1 VAFLV
6 VGESL
11 VDLISRSS
19 DRSDSVGLRR
29 TDPDQSSWSF
39 AATPGGSP
47 LNVAV
52 GLAAEGHEVR
62 FASEVGTDLFG
73 GLLRAHLEA
82 YGVAPDDLVDTPATS
97 VAFARV
103 DEVGAAT
110 YDFRFTWAYGGKP
123 DLTGVDCVHTGSLAA
138 AVAPGDTAVLA
149 VVEAAKRAG
158 ALVSYDPNIRPALV
172 GERAGALAR
181 VEEMVRAADVVKVS
195 DEDLR
200 WLLPGEVD
208 AAVARRWAALGP
220 RLVVVTRGG
229 QGAVAVHDGLVTV
242 CAAPP
247 VTVADTVGAG
257 DAFTTGLLSHLGGD
271 LAPESVT
278 RAMRYASATAAAV
291 CSRLGALPPPR
302 GEVDSLLPAAVIS
315 TTTA

>member
-11 VDLISRSS
+11 VDLISR
-19 DRSDSVGLRR
+19 GG
-29 TDPDQSSWSF
+29 SWSF

-62 FASEVGTDLFG
+62 LASEVGTDLFG
-73 GLLRAHLEA
+73 GLLRGHLETH
-82 YGVAPDDLVDTPATS
+82 GVAPDELVDTPATS

-103 DEVGAAT
+103 DEAGAAT

-123 DLTGVDCVHTGSLAA
+123 DLAGVDCVHTGSLAT
-138 AVAPGDTAVLA
+138 AVAPGDAAALA

-158 ALVSYDPNIRPALV
+158 VLVSFDPNIRPALV
-172 GERAGALAR
+172 GDRAQALAR
-181 VEEMVRAADVVKVS
+181 VEEIVRSADVVKVS

-200 WLLPGEVD
+200 WLCADEPDV
-208 AAVARRWAALGP
+208 AVARRWASLGP

-229 QGAVAVHDGLVTV
+229 QGAVAVHEGLVTV

-271 LAPESVT
+271 LTAESVT

-291 CSRLGALPPPR
+291 CARPGALPPPR
-302 GEVDSLLPAAVIS
+302 GEVESLLAAAVTS

>member
-1 VAFLV
+1 MAFLV

-11 VDLISRSS
+11 VDLISR
-19 DRSDSVGLRR
+19 GG
-29 TDPDQSSWSF
+29 SWSF

-62 FASEVGTDLFG
+62 LASEVGTDLFG
-73 GLLRAHLEA
+73 GLLRGHLETH
-82 YGVAPDDLVDTPATS
+82 GVAPDELVDTPATS

-103 DEVGAAT
+103 DEAGAAT

-123 DLTGVDCVHTGSLAA
+123 DLAGVDCVHTGSLAT
-138 AVAPGDTAVLA
+138 AVAPGDAAVLA

-158 ALVSYDPNIRPALV
+158 VLVSFDPNIRPALV
-172 GERAGALAR
+172 GDRAQALAR
-181 VEEMVRAADVVKVS
+181 VEEIVRSADVVKVS

-200 WLLPGEVD
+200 WLCPDEPDV
-208 AAVARRWAALGP
+208 AVARRWASLGP

-229 QGAVAVHDGLVTV
+229 QGAVAVHEGLVTV

-271 LAPESVT
+271 LTAESVT

-291 CSRLGALPPPR
+291 CARPGALPPPR
-302 GEVDSLLPAAVIS
+302 GEVESLLAAAVTS

>member
-1 VAFLV
+1 
-6 VGESL
+6 
-11 VDLISRSS
+11 
-19 DRSDSVGLRR
+19 
-29 TDPDQSSWSF
+29 
-39 AATPGGSP
+39 
-47 LNVAV
+47 VAV

-82 YGVAPDDLVDTPATS
+82 YGVAPDELTDTPATS
-97 VAFARV
+97 VAFARI
-103 DEVGAAT
+103 DKAGAAT
-110 YDFRFTWAYGGKP
+110 YDFRFAWAYGGKP
-123 DLTGVDCVHTGSLAA
+123 DLAGIDCVHTGSLAT
-138 AVAPGDTAVLA
+138 AVAPGDAAVLG

-200 WLLPGEVD
+200 WLCPGEPDV
-208 AAVARRWAALGP
+208 AVAGRWASLGP

-271 LAPESVT
+271 LSVESVT

-291 CSRLGALPPPR
+291 CARPGALPPPSA
-302 GEVDSLLPAAVIS
+302 EVESLLPAAVIV
-315 TTTA
+315 TKG

>member
-1 VAFLV
+1 MPILTLVAFLV

-11 VDLISRSS
+11 VDMISR
-19 DRSDSVGLRR
+19 GG
-29 TDPDQSSWSF
+29 SWSF

-73 GLLRAHLEA
+73 ELLRTHLET
-82 YGVAPDDLVDTPATS
+82 YGVAAGELVGTPATS

-103 DEVGAAT
+103 DKSGAAT
-110 YDFRFTWAYGGKP
+110 YDFRFAWEYQGKP
-123 DLTGVDCVHTGSLAA
+123 DLAGIDCVHTGSLAT
-138 AVAPGDTAVLA
+138 AVPPGDAAVLA

-181 VEEMVRAADVVKVS
+181 VEEIVRAADVVKVS

-200 WLLPGEVD
+200 WLCPDEPDV
-208 AAVARRWAALGP
+208 AVARRWATLGP

-229 QGAVAVHDGLVTV
+229 NGAVAVHGGLVTV

-257 DAFTTGLLSHLGGD
+257 DAFTTGLLSHLRGD
-271 LAPESVT
+271 LATESVT
-278 RAMRYASATAAAV
+278 RALRYASATAAAV
-291 CSRLGALPPPR
+291 CSRAGALPPPR
-302 GEVDSLLPAAVIS
+302 AEVESLLPAAVIS